1 MTTRRLVRFVITTG
15 LLAALLAACGR
26 PAPQPPGVPNTSATT
41 AAPEVNGPA
50 PLATA
55 EKINVEVGP
64 NDPQIFMLEP
74 PDGSSLDSPIYL
86 RIGVSNF
93 PIPISSVGIHVAI
106 DASCSPAGETIPE
119 DAQHVSLPIGT
130 LENSRF
136 ALPLGQ
142 HRLCIQASNQD
153 NIALEGP
160 GMTRMIDVTIQSVD
174 QPGTS

>member
-1 MTTRRLVRFVITTG
+1 MEPLMTTRRLVRFVITTG

-93 PIPISSVGIHVAI
+93 PIPISNVGIHVAI
-106 DASCSPAGETIPE
+106 DATCAQPGATIPE
-119 DAQHVSLPIGT
+119 DAQHVSLPVGQ

-136 ALPLGQ
+136 ELSAGQ
-142 HRLCIQASNQD
+142 HRLCIQAANQ
-153 NIALEGP
+153 NNSTATNPREG
-160 GMTRMIDVTIQSVD
+160 
-174 QPGTS
+174 